1 MQSSSVSKFVVKE
14 DDIELLS
21 LSFALSSVKI
31 SLQSGLPIVSR
42 NLGDKFKSNLSYL
55 TLSEFSILSWP
66 VLQTDISAVMESSSS
81 TSPSSGSLMT
91 SFSMSS

>member
-1 MQSSSVSKFVVKE
+1 MQSSSVSKFVVEK

-21 LSFALSSVKI
+21 LSFVLSSAKM
-31 SLQSGLPIVSR
+31 SLLSGLPIVSR
-42 NLGDKFKSNLSYL
+42 NLGDKFKSNLSCL
-55 TLSEFSILSWP
+55 TLSGFSILSWP
-66 VLQTDISAVMESSSS
+66 VFQTDISVVMESSS